1 LGRETTTGAGSND
14 VTGAIEAV
22 LGDETGAEVPVDIT
36 VRQVCCAGDRLMVL
50 VARDVSERNQVV
62 QALKE
67 REDRLSKVMLAANI
81 GTWNWDL
88 TTNKVEFDRR
98 YYEMAGYAVNEFPH
112 QLEEFQKR
120 VHPEHLDEVMDAA
133 RRHLEGTTDRFVVE
147 FRFCTKSGGWIW
159 IMGRGVIVERADDGT
174 PLRFVGTHSDISD
187 RKRAEEEHDKLQA
200 QLHQSQKMESV
211 GRLAGG
217 VAHDFNN
224 MLAVILSRAE
234 LLLMGTAKHHPS
246 YAEIE
251 EIVKVAKRSAALT
264 SQLLAFARRQ
274 SIVPEVLDLNDTVA
288 RTLSMLRLLIGENVE
303 LIWRPGTGVW
313 PVEMDPGQVD
323 QILANLCVNAR
334 DAILAHGSVVIETRN
349 VDGKEAEVG
358 GRAGLLPRSYVQL
371 AVIDDGCGMSPDTMG
386 NIFEPFFTT
395 KGTGQGTGL
404 GLSTVYGI
412 VRQNDGFIEVES
424 TQGVGSTFRIFLP
437 RHRGQVGAQ
446 KLQTTLALAQGHG
459 ETVLLVE
466 DEPSLL
472 VTATAMLEKL
482 SYNVLT
488 AATPDEALEQVNS
501 GTPVD
506 LLLTDVVMPGMNG
519 RDLAERIRQLR
530 PGIRVLFMS
539 GYAPDAVLEAGA
551 LGTGVR
557 YIQKP
562 FTVNAMAKSLRL
574 ALTSD
579 E

>member
-1 LGRETTTGAGSND
+1 
-14 VTGAIEAV
+14 
-22 LGDETGAEVPVDIT
+22 
-36 VRQVCCAGDRLMVL
+36 
-50 VARDVSERNQVV
+50 
-62 QALKE
+62 
-67 REDRLSKVMLAANI
+67 
-81 GTWNWDL
+81 
-88 TTNKVEFDRR
+88 
-98 YYEMAGYAVNEFPH
+98 
-112 QLEEFQKR
+112 
-120 VHPEHLDEVMDAA
+120 
-133 RRHLEGTTDRFVVE
+133 
-147 FRFCTKSGGWIW
+147 
-159 IMGRGVIVERADDGT
+159 
-174 PLRFVGTHSDISD
+174 
-187 RKRAEEEHDKLQA
+187 
-200 QLHQSQKMESV
+200 
-211 GRLAGG
+211 
-217 VAHDFNN
+217 
-224 MLAVILSRAE
+224 
-234 LLLMGTAKHHPS
+234 
-246 YAEIE
+246 
-251 EIVKVAKRSAALT
+251 
-264 SQLLAFARRQ
+264 
-274 SIVPEVLDLNDTVA
+274 
-288 RTLSMLRLLIGENVE
+288 
-303 LIWRPGTGVW
+303 
-313 PVEMDPGQVD
+313 
-323 QILANLCVNAR
+323 
-334 DAILAHGSVVIETRN
+334 
-349 VDGKEAEVG
+349 
-358 GRAGLLPRSYVQL
+358 
-371 AVIDDGCGMSPDTMG
+371 MG